1 MMGLT
6 AAALAQ
12 LAQGRVVGADRALGA
27 AVIDSREVWSGS
39 TFFCLRGPRFD
50 AHDFARAAI
59 DAGAS
64 TLVVREASLAQL
76 SPDVRDGAAT
86 LVVVDDPEK
95 ALVAA
100 ACEARRRFQGTVIG
114 VTGSCGKTTT
124 KDQLAAV
131 LSTLGPTIAT
141 RGNQNNQLG
150 VPLTLLRLEP
160 ATRFAVVEMG
170 MNTPGEIALL
180 ARWARPSLGV
190 VTTVGAAHLEGVGSL
205 EEIARE
211 KGSLLAAL
219 PADGVGFMPE
229 AIALPWIVTRGMV
242 ARLETIGRGV
252 GRGLRLFE
260 ARETET
266 GCAGRVE
273 LGGARFDVT
282 LRTPG
287 THNLDNALLALAVGD
302 ALGVDMGVAVNALG
316 AMPAATL
323 RGEVR
328 TLASGHRVLLDCYNA
343 NPQSM
348 RAAIESF
355 KARAPHG
362 LMVLGD
368 MLELGPGALEEHAA
382 IGRALGDFGGV
393 VVGVGPLSKALVDAA
408 RAAGFSG
415 ERARWAPDADAAQP
429 VVEALVA
436 EHPWTLLKAS
446 RGMGLERVWAGLSGE
461 GRGVH

>member
-6 AAALAQ
+6 AGALAQ
-12 LAQGRVVGADRALGA
+12 VARGRLVGTDRALGA
-27 AVIDSREVWSGS
+27 AVIDSREVSSGC

-50 AHDFARAAI
+50 AHDFARAAVA
-59 DAGAS
+59 AGAG

-76 SPDVRDGAAT
+76 PPDVRDGETT

-100 ACEARRRFQGTVIG
+100 ACEARRRFEGTVMG

-131 LSTLGPTIAT
+131 LATLGPTLAT

-160 ATRFAVVEMG
+160 STRFAVIEMG
-170 MNTPGEIALL
+170 MNSPGEIALL
-180 ARWARPSLGV
+180 ARWARPLFGI

-211 KGSLLAAL
+211 KGSLLSAL
-219 PADGVGFMPE
+219 PSDGVGFMPE

-242 ARLETIGRGV
+242 ARLETVGRGP
-252 GRGLRLFE
+252 GRGLRLFD
-260 ARETET
+260 AHETET

-273 LGGARFDVT
+273 RDGQRLE
-282 LRTPG
+282 LSLELPG
-287 THNLDNALLALAVGD
+287 THNLDNALLALAVGE
-302 ALGVDMGVAVNALG
+302 AVGVELG
-316 AMPAATL
+316 AAVRALAGMPPASL

-328 TLASGHRVLLDCYNA
+328 TLPSGRRVLLDCYNA

-348 RAAIESF
+348 RAALVSF
-355 KARAPHG
+355 RARAPQG

-368 MLELGPGALEEHAA
+368 MLELGQGALEEHAA
-382 IGRALGDFGGV
+382 IGRTLGDFQGV
-393 VVGVGPLSKALVDAA
+393 VVGVGPLSRALVDAA
-408 RAAGFSG
+408 RASG
-415 ERARWAPDADAAQP
+415 VSADRARWVEDADAARTL
-429 VVEALVA
+429 VEALA
-436 EHPWTLLKAS
+436 TGHAWTLLKAS

>member
-6 AAALAQ
+6 AGALAQ
-12 LAQGRVVGADRALGA
+12 VAQGRVVGPDRALGA
-27 AVIDSREVWSGS
+27 AVIDSREVRSGS

-100 ACEARRRFQGTVIG
+100 ACEARRRFEGTVIG

-131 LSTLGPTIAT
+131 LSTLGPTVAT

-180 ARWARPSLGV
+180 ARWARPSLGI

-219 PADGVGFMPE
+219 PSDGVGFMPE

-242 ARLETIGRGV
+242 ARLETVGRGV

-273 LGGARFDVT
+273 RGGARFDLT
-282 LRTPG
+282 LGLPG

-302 ALGVDMGVAVNALG
+302 VLGVDMGVAAPSV
-316 AMPAATL
+316 
-323 RGEVR
+323 
-328 TLASGHRVLLDCYNA
+328 A
-343 NPQSM
+343 N
-348 RAAIESF
+348 
-355 KARAPHG
+355 
-362 LMVLGD
+362 
-368 MLELGPGALEEHAA
+368 
-382 IGRALGDFGGV
+382 
-393 VVGVGPLSKALVDAA
+393 
-408 RAAGFSG
+408 
-415 ERARWAPDADAAQP
+415 
-429 VVEALVA
+429 
-436 EHPWTLLKAS
+436 
-446 RGMGLERVWAGLSGE
+446 
-461 GRGVH
+461 